1 MSKADYSLDITG
13 EVCPL
18 TFVKTKLLL
27 EKMAAGEVA
36 TIRLPAGE
44 PLENLP
50 RSLRDQG
57 HAVLDLAP
65 EAGGGA
71 YRLVVRKGPGP
82 PRPA

>member
-1 MSKADYSLDITG
+1 MAEADYSLDISG
-13 EVCPL
+13 DVCPL
-18 TFVKTKLLL
+18 TFVKAKLLL
-27 EKMAAGEVA
+27 ETMAAGEVA

-65 EAGGGA
+65 EEGGGGTS
-71 YRLVVRKGPGP
+71 RLVGRKGAGP
-82 PRPA
+82 R